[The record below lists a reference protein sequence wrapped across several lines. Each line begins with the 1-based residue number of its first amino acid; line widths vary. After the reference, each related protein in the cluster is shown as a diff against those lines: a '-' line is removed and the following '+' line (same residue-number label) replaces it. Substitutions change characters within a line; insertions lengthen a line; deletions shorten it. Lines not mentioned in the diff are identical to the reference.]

1 MRVLLVE
8 DNDDDALLIRESLAE
23 TKIEIHRAER
33 LSSALERLAEGRF
46 DAVLLDLSLPDAR
59 GLETISRL
67 RRQAAAVP
75 MVVLTGLDD
84 EEVAMRAVEEGAQD
98 YLIKGRV
105 DGHLLARSLRYA
117 IQRHRTEE
125 ILKKRNRELLILQKI
140 SETILGSL
148 DLKAVLEK
156 ILAEA
161 MASESFDL
169 GNIRLLD
176 PSGEMLEVVVNR
188 GYRHPQ
194 SGSSHRALART
205 TDSRQSKFGERLFNE
220 PCIEEQLQQCNG
232 FRTLKNEGVE
242 SFIMVPVR
250 ANGEVLGT
258 LQLASRKPRRFKD
271 EEVNLLQTIGNQ
283 MGVAVQKVKLYEE
296 TARQALELERANKLQ
311 ADFTAMIAHDLR
323 SPLMNIMGVAE
334 VMIEGMFG
342 SVTREQK
349 KWLAR
354 VQSNSQSLVD
364 LVSDF
369 LDVSK
374 LESGYV
380 DISREAVSLAAL
392 IQKSVESHR
401 VVALSK
407 KISLHGTADPALP
420 LVHAD
425 PRRLEQVLSNLISNA
440 FKFAREG
447 GKVEVEAVPAEGPM
461 VNVRVRDNGA
471 GIAADE
477 IDQLFEKYRQAGNV
491 KYSSQKGTGLGL
503 VICKMIVE
511 AHGGRIWVESEPAK
525 GSTFYF
531 SLPASVVDG
540 RDTKPA

>member
-1 MRVLLVE
+1 
-8 DNDDDALLIRESLAE
+8 
-23 TKIEIHRAER
+23 
-33 LSSALERLAEGRF
+33 
-46 DAVLLDLSLPDAR
+46 
-59 GLETISRL
+59 
-67 RRQAAAVP
+67 
-75 MVVLTGLDD
+75 
-84 EEVAMRAVEEGAQD
+84 
-98 YLIKGRV
+98 
-105 DGHLLARSLRYA
+105 
-117 IQRHRTEE
+117 
-125 ILKKRNRELLILQKI
+125 
-140 SETILGSL
+140 
-148 DLKAVLEK
+148 
-156 ILAEA
+156 
-161 MASESFDL
+161 
-169 GNIRLLD
+169 
-176 PSGEMLEVVVNR
+176 
-188 GYRHPQ
+188 
-194 SGSSHRALART
+194 
-205 TDSRQSKFGERLFNE
+205 
-220 PCIEEQLQQCNG
+220 
-232 FRTLKNEGVE
+232 
-242 SFIMVPVR
+242 
-250 ANGEVLGT
+250 
-258 LQLASRKPRRFKD
+258 
-271 EEVNLLQTIGNQ
+271 
-283 MGVAVQKVKLYEE
+283 
-296 TARQALELERANKLQ
+296 LQ

>member
-1 MRVLLVE
+1 
-8 DNDDDALLIRESLAE
+8 
-23 TKIEIHRAER
+23 
-33 LSSALERLAEGRF
+33 
-46 DAVLLDLSLPDAR
+46 
-59 GLETISRL
+59 
-67 RRQAAAVP
+67 
-75 MVVLTGLDD
+75 
-84 EEVAMRAVEEGAQD
+84 
-98 YLIKGRV
+98 
-105 DGHLLARSLRYA
+105 
-117 IQRHRTEE
+117 
-125 ILKKRNRELLILQKI
+125 
-140 SETILGSL
+140 
-148 DLKAVLEK
+148 
-156 ILAEA
+156 
-161 MASESFDL
+161 
-169 GNIRLLD
+169 
-176 PSGEMLEVVVNR
+176 
-188 GYRHPQ
+188 
-194 SGSSHRALART
+194 
-205 TDSRQSKFGERLFNE
+205 
-220 PCIEEQLQQCNG
+220 
-232 FRTLKNEGVE
+232 
-242 SFIMVPVR
+242 MVPVR

-477 IDQLFEKYRQAGNV
+477 IDQLFEKYRA
-491 KYSSQKGTGLGL
+491 
-503 VICKMIVE
+503 
-511 AHGGRIWVESEPAK
+511 R
-525 GSTFYF
+525 
-531 SLPASVVDG
+531 
-540 RDTKPA
+540 